1 MNEIR
6 EYIEL
11 DYTEN
16 LENWCSNN
24 LSISN
29 PEYYKKLKMNFWL
42 GNTPMKINFYEV
54 IGNKIRV
61 PYGCLY
67 KLEKFLINAKDNTVP
82 SYKISIDNEISL
94 YDYQENAVH
103 AINKRCGII
112 KAPAGSGKT
121 QIGIAL
127 IKRLGYRALWLTHTK
142 DLLNQSKKRYQI
154 YFGKNGVGTITG
166 GKVNIG
172 KKVTF
177 ATVQTMAKL
186 DLPKYKDIFDVII
199 VDECHNV
206 VGTPTKVQRF
216 YKVLNNLNARY
227 KYGLTATLHRSDGL
241 VEVTKAILGD
251 VIVEISEEEVKG
263 KILDV
268 GIKKINTGLKDSNI
282 YLNFDGTINWNKLI
296 AYLCNSDN
304 RNKKII
310 NTLIKDFNN
319 SSLILSDRVQHLVDL
334 RHLLPKELKKKS
346 VILSSKSK
354 KEEREKAIKD
364 MQNGEKLYMF
374 ATYSLAKEG
383 LDIPRLDRLYLTTP
397 KSDYA
402 VVVQSIG
409 RIARTFKG
417 KKEPIAYDFVD
428 NIGLLQKK
436 YKDRWGHYKKI
447 NCYEVLNEERLG

>member
-1 MNEIR
+1 MNEIK

-11 DYTEN
+11 AYSES
-16 LENWCSNN
+16 LEKWCKNN
-24 LSISN
+24 LSVSN
-29 PEYYKKLKMNFWL
+29 PEYYKKLRMGLWI
-42 GNTPMKINFYEV
+42 GNTPQKINFYEV
-54 IGNKIRV
+54 IGNKIRA
-61 PYGCLY
+61 PYGCIY
-67 KLEKFLINAKDNTVP
+67 KLEQFLRNAKDYTIP
-82 SYKISIDNEISL
+82 KHGISIDGEISL
-94 YDYQENAVH
+94 YDYQEDAVH
-103 AINKRCGII
+103 SVNKRCGII

-127 IKRLGYRALWLTHTK
+127 IKKIGVRALWLTHTK
-142 DLLNQSKKRYQI
+142 DLLSQSKKRYQF
-154 YFGKNGVGTITG
+154 YFGKDGVGTITN

-172 KKVTF
+172 NKVTF

-186 DLPKYKDIFDVII
+186 DLPKYKNEFDLII

-206 VGTPTKVQRF
+206 VGSPTKVQRF

-241 VEVTKAILGD
+241 VEATKSILGD

-263 KILDV
+263 KILEV
-268 GIKKINTGLKDSNI
+268 GIKKIDTGLKNDDI
-282 YLNFDGTINWNKLI
+282 YLNFDGTISWNKLI
-296 AYLCNSDN
+296 SYLCNSEN

-310 NTLIKDFNN
+310 NTLIKDSNN

-334 RHLLPKELKKKS
+334 RNLLPKELKDKS

-354 KEEREKAIKD
+354 KEDREKAIAD
-364 MQNGEKLYMF
+364 MGNGSKKYMF

-383 LDIPRLDRLYLTTP
+383 LDIPRLERLYMTTP

-402 VVVQSIG
+402 VVIQSIG

-417 KKEPIAYDFVD
+417 KNKPIAYDFVD
-428 NIGLLQKK
+428 DIGLLQKK
-436 YKDRWGHYKKI
+436 YKDRWRHYKKI
-447 NCYEVLNEERLG
+447 NCYEVIDV

>member
-1 MNEIR
+1 MKEIK

-11 DYTEN
+11 NNSRT
-16 LENWCSNN
+16 LENWCINN

-29 PEYYKKLKMNFWL
+29 PEYYKKLKMGFWL
-42 GNTPMKINFYEV
+42 GNTPQRINFYEIV
-54 IGNKIRV
+54 GDKIRI

-67 KLEKFLINAKDNTVP
+67 KLEQFLLRAVDHTKPKYEIEIKED
-82 SYKISIDNEISL
+82 IDL
-94 YDYQENAVH
+94 YDYQEKAVNS
-103 AINKRCGII
+103 INKRCGII

-127 IKRLGYRALWLTHTK
+127 IKRLGYKALWLTHTK
-142 DLLNQSKKRYQI
+142 DLLNQSKRRYQQ
-154 YFGKNGVGTITG
+154 YFGRDGVGTITE

-177 ATVQTMAKL
+177 ATVQTMSRL
-186 DLPKYKDIFDVII
+186 DLPKYKNEFDVVI

-206 VGTPTKVQRF
+206 VGTPTKLQMF

-241 VEVTKAILGD
+241 VEATKSILGD

-268 GIKKINTGLKDSNI
+268 GIKRIDTGLKEDDI
-282 YLNFDGTINWNKLI
+282 YLNFDGTTDWIKLI
-296 AYLCNSDN
+296 AYICNSEK
-304 RNKKII
+304 RNKKIVD
-310 NTLIKDFNN
+310 TLIKNKDK
-319 SSLILSDRVQHLVDL
+319 SSLILSDRIEHLKDL
-334 RHLLPKELKKKS
+334 RMLLPEEMREKSTLITGTTNKK
-346 VILSSKSK
+346 V
-354 KEEREKAIKD
+354 REKAILD
-364 MQNGEKLYMF
+364 MQDGNKKYMF

-383 LDIPRLDRLYLTTP
+383 LDIPRLERLYMTTP

-402 VVVQSIG
+402 VVIQSIG

-417 KKEPIAYDFVD
+417 KDNPVAYDFVD
-428 NIGLLQKK
+428 DIGLLQKK
-436 YKDRWGHYKKI
+436 YKDRWRHYRKI
-447 NCYEVLNEERLG
+447 SCYEVLNE

>member
-1 MNEIR
+1 MNEIK

-11 DYTEN
+11 TYSES
-16 LENWCSNN
+16 LEKWCKNN

-29 PEYYKKLKMNFWL
+29 PEFYKKLRMGFWI
-42 GNTPMKINFYEV
+42 GNTPAKINFYEV

-61 PYGCLY
+61 PYGCIY
-67 KLEKFLINAKDNTVP
+67 KLEQFLRNAKDHTIPKHN
-82 SYKISIDNEISL
+82 ISIDDEISL

-103 AINKRCGII
+103 SVNKRCGII

-127 IKRLGYRALWLTHTK
+127 IKKIGVRSLWLTHTK
-142 DLLNQSKKRYQI
+142 DLLNQSKKRYQF
-154 YFGKNGVGTITG
+154 YFGKDGVGTITN

-172 KKVTF
+172 NKVTF

-186 DLPKYKDIFDVII
+186 DLPKYKNEFDLII

-206 VGTPTKVQRF
+206 VGSPTKVQRF

-241 VEVTKAILGD
+241 VEATKSILGD

-268 GIKKINTGLKDSNI
+268 GIKKIDTGLKNDNT

-296 AYLCNSDN
+296 SYLCNSEN

-310 NTLIKDFNN
+310 NTLIKDSNN

-334 RHLLPKELKKKS
+334 RNLLPKKLKDKS
-346 VILSSKSK
+346 VILSSRTK
-354 KEEREKAIKD
+354 KEDREKAIAD
-364 MQNGEKLYMF
+364 MKNGNKKYMF

-383 LDIPRLDRLYLTTP
+383 LDIPRLERLYMTTP

-402 VVVQSIG
+402 VVIQSIG
-409 RIARTFKG
+409 RVARTFKG
-417 KKEPIAYDFVD
+417 KNKPIAYDFVD
-428 NIGLLQKK
+428 DIGLLQKK
-436 YKDRWGHYKKI
+436 YKDRWRHYRKI
-447 NCYEVLNEERLG
+447 NCYEV